1 MSLHKVKKWAAV
13 SRRAAH
19 FNNLVKTWSYYTLI
33 IILMSIYIHNLSL
46 QLDGDAIIII
56 IRIISASDLKNV
68 SDQGD

>member
-19 FNNLVKTWSYYTLI
+19 FNNLVKTWSYYTLT

-68 SDQGD
+68 SDQWD

>member
-13 SRRAAH
+13 RRRAAH

-33 IILMSIYIHNLSL
+33 IMLMSIYIHNLSL

-68 SDQGD
+68 SDQWD